1 MLLTLLA
8 RFSTAVNHALAFDLS
23 RIMPYLSQLRIKCIS
38 QDLYHLCLTGQSLKS
53 W

>member
-8 RFSTAVNHALAFDLS
+8 RFSTAVNHALAFNLS
-23 RIMPYLSQLRIKCIS
+23 RIMPYLSQLRIKCIG
-38 QDLYHLCLTGQSLKS
+38 QCVYHLCLTGQSLKS